1 MNMMQPGIKERYPLI
16 DFAKY
21 GTKSRL
27 LMHPDLLIGSHP
39 VGKQL
44 FKDGDILDANGV
56 YNLILMNNEALGVI
70 GVNRRVDKVEEDIA
84 DANEH
89 VQQNT
94 ESIEAINTRI
104 DEVQTE
110 LGNTEENVTE
120 VRGDLTELTERVG
133 GIEENVTGVSNSL
146 NDVYTKQQVDAALEE
161 IRSSINPDRY
171 KHVLLSQSQYDALST
186 YENNA
191 IYFLFNDEDI
201 PQGDGFPYNF
211 PIQFGGP
218 GFPAEF
224 PVTLV

>member
-1 MNMMQPGIKERYPLI
+1 
-16 DFAKY
+16 
-21 GTKSRL
+21 
-27 LMHPDLLIGSHP
+27 MHPDLLIGSHP

-146 NDVYTKQQVDAALEE
+146 NDVYTKQ
-161 IRSSINPDRY
+161 
-171 KHVLLSQSQYDALST
+171 
-186 YENNA
+186 
-191 IYFLFNDEDI
+191 
-201 PQGDGFPYNF
+201 
-211 PIQFGGP
+211 
-218 GFPAEF
+218 
-224 PVTLV
+224 